1 MVPMTEK
8 VNFWMY
14 DWKVQSLKTEGGF
27 KLDGKMNV
35 TDAEAA
41 ALLLLWSQKTGYALK
56 HTVELVKVA
65 DEGY

>member
-1 MVPMTEK
+1 
-8 VNFWMY
+8 MY

-27 KLDGKMNV
+27 KLDGKLNV

-56 HTVELVKVA
+56 VDIELVKVS
-65 DEGY
+65 DEGF